1 MKISKLL
8 VLGAMLLVGK
18 NAWAAVDANVWQ
30 KPAFPF
36 FPEVTEFATY
46 KTTATLPGAVDGE
59 ELYLYNV
66 GAHMFWTSGNNW
78 ATRASLTSAD
88 GQNNGAAT
96 SEGMKGSAIYFVP
109 TDAATALGADVVEI
123 KNFMHRDK
131 KFISAF
137 GGNAFDDIW
146 TDNDGRDDRFWKIV
160 DQGNGTYRL
169 QNVLKQKELFVG
181 WTEAYADTRL
191 YFLAA
196 DAEGACIDWKLVSPA
211 AYEAWYASLPENA
224 FDEIVA
230 WRARASIYKAAMDL
244 KKAIDEAEELGV
256 DVADQIT
263 VYNNTASTQEELNA
277 AIAAANEKIE
287 ARKEAIEKE
296 KQEAAYDQATA
307 ENPAVVTDLF
317 ITNPSYANNKND
329 GWEGIAPGFQSYTD
343 AEFYQKV
350 FDTHQTLKGLKEG
363 VYVLGLQAFY
373 RPGFAQDGYKR
384 YVDNDPQ
391 VKDVKLY
398 ATFGEESFEKSI
410 TTPYPEAG
418 AKVGT
423 GSESEVTTT
432 TEEKVFIP
440 NDMNAAEAYFVKAD
454 RYHNKLYFAA
464 PEGDVTIGM
473 KNSSS
478 VGGNWVLYD
487 NWSLTYYGKGADA
500 YQAWLDDAASA
511 YTEATV
517 PDTVVYTEAYLPAY
531 NELVAAEKK
540 ASTKEEVVA
549 QLKALSDAKDALDK
563 NISLWKD
570 FVAMQA
576 KAKTYSQKTSYDEDL
591 TGLVADWVE
600 FDSEDIFAKH
610 NLTNEELEAELA
622 RAQGLIDEM
631 IRRPR
636 AGADMTDLVKNPN
649 FEEGEKGW
657 TGWKTVASQKWNDA
671 QNLNMPVTGGSS
683 TNTCAEAFSS
693 PDFDLYQQVEGA
705 PAGVYEISVQGFY
718 RYGRGDNAWN
728 WYLAQE
734 DRYVKA
740 GGSPVFV
747 YLNAKKT
754 PFQNVFGQD
763 GQVTN
768 GQPEEFYGSA
778 SGNCYVVTNDD
789 GTKTYFPD
797 GMESAAVA
805 FADGMYVQKAYG
817 VIAKDGD
824 ELRIG
829 VKGNSTQTSDHDSWV
844 IFDNFKLTFRGYDKE
859 HVKPVLEDAIATAE
873 ENLKDV
879 MGKNAYT
886 AEEEALAVAKAG
898 LEATSDKEM
907 FAALSQIIDANGLAD
922 DSKVKFQELL
932 EAKDA
937 LAKNYS
943 VNTVA
948 SDATLEEARLLNSR
962 IDDGMQNKDF
972 SDEDVPGLLQEIEDM
987 LEKLAIPDYSKATDA
1002 DPVDCTSMI
1011 KNANY
1016 ATNSKDGWS
1025 GTEAAVSNHEAEM
1038 FDKTFDYYQDIENL
1052 AAGTYQLSIQ
1062 GFYRAGDAT
1071 PAYKDWLENPDANKN
1086 VFLYATTTDGTSSA
1100 PLILLTAEAV
1110 TLGAGEAVPGGWV
1123 SVKADSTFQEN
1134 DTIITHTVLPNNMT
1148 EAETV
1153 FLKEDNNYN
1162 YTGCKVNVKVGED
1175 GKLRIGVKKEVG
1187 ITHDWALWTNWQ
1199 LWYHGTNS
1207 ALVVDGD
1214 PSGVNEITGGEVVKT
1229 EFFGVNGAQTSQPG
1243 KGVAIM
1249 KQTLSDGTIKIQK
1262 LIIK

>member
-8 VLGAMLLVGK
+8 VLGAMLLVGSSAAK
-18 NAWAAVDANVWQ
+18 AVDANVWKQ
-30 KPAFPF
+30 PVLTGVAMEKGVPYYF
-36 FPEVTEFATY
+36 
-46 KTTATLPGAVDGE
+46 
-59 ELYLYNV
+59 YNV
-66 GAHMFWTSGNNW
+66 GVGMFFTQGNAYGTQASVGERGLKVKIDETQTPGIYTLTDSCESKKAWLKWWFIDDASNPIMYVDYNGQANYLWTITDMGDNVYRFSPSTTNPFDQFAEGMYVGVNRTTEETANVTYLTWNN
-78 ATRASLTSAD
+78 TAD
-88 GQNNGAAT
+88 GGAYINWLLVPE
-96 SEGMKGSAIYFVP
+96 SYFVEKDIY
-109 TDAATALGADVVEI
+109 DAAMALKKVLDQAEAFGADV
-123 KNFMHRDK
+123 
-131 KFISAF
+131 
-137 GGNAFDDIW
+137 
-146 TDNDGRDDRFWKIV
+146 
-160 DQGNGTYRL
+160 
-169 QNVLKQKELFVG
+169 
-181 WTEAYADTRL
+181 TE
-191 YFLAA
+191 
-196 DAEGACIDWKLVSPA
+196 WV
-211 AYEAWYASLPENA
+211 
-224 FDEIVA
+224 
-230 WRARASIYKAAMDL
+230 
-244 KKAIDEAEELGV
+244 
-256 DVADQIT
+256 T
-263 VYNNTASTQEELNA
+263 VYNNTGSTIDELKKATSEVEVIVQNA
-277 AIAAANEKIE
+277 NY
-287 ARKEAIEKE
+287 
-296 KQEAAYDQATA
+296 QNATA

-329 GWEGIAPGFQSYTD
+329 GWEGSDPGFQTYTD

-363 VYVLGLQAFY
+363 VYALGVQAFY
-373 RPGFAQDGYKR
+373 RPGGAQDGYKR

-391 VKDVKLY
+391 IKDVKLY

-440 NDMNAAEAYFVKAD
+440 NDMNAAEAYFMKAD

-478 VGGNWVLYD
+478 VGSNWVLYD

-540 ASTKEEVVA
+540 ASTKEEVEA

-576 KAKTYSQKTSYDEDL
+576 KAKAYSQKTTYDEEL
-591 TGLVADWVE
+591 TALVAEWFE
-600 FDSEDIFAKH
+600 FDSEEIFAKH

-844 IFDNFKLTFRGYDKE
+844 IFDNFKLTFRGYDRE
-859 HVKPVLEDAIATAE
+859 FVQPELETAIATAK
-873 ENLKDV
+873 ENLNDV

-886 AEEEALAVAKAG
+886 AEEEALKVAEAG

-922 DSKVKFQELL
+922 DSKAKFQKLL

-948 SDATLEEARLLNSR
+948 SDATLEEASLLNSR
-962 IDDGMQNKDF
+962 IDDGIQNKDF
-972 SDEDVPGLLQEIEDM
+972 SDEDVPGLLKEIEDM
-987 LEKLAIPDYSKATDA
+987 LEKLAIPDFTKATDA

-1011 KNANY
+1011 KNASY

-1025 GTEAAVSNHEAEM
+1025 GTGATVNNHAAEM

-1187 ITHDWALWTNWQ
+1187 ITNDWALWTNWQ

>member
-8 VLGAMLLVGK
+8 VLGAMLLVGSSAAK
-18 NAWAAVDANVWQ
+18 AVDANVWKQ
-30 KPAFPF
+30 PVLTGVAMEKGVPYYF
-36 FPEVTEFATY
+36 
-46 KTTATLPGAVDGE
+46 
-59 ELYLYNV
+59 YNV
-66 GAHMFWTSGNNW
+66 GVGMFFTQGNAYGTQASVGERGLKVKIDETQTPGIYTLTDSCESKKAWLKWWFVDDASNPIMYVDYNGQANYLWTITDMGDNVYRFSPSTTNPFDQFAEGMYVGVNRTTEETANVTYLTWNN
-78 ATRASLTSAD
+78 TAD
-88 GQNNGAAT
+88 GGAYINWLLVPE
-96 SEGMKGSAIYFVP
+96 SYFVEKDIY
-109 TDAATALGADVVEI
+109 DAAMALKKALDQAEAFGADV
-123 KNFMHRDK
+123 
-131 KFISAF
+131 
-137 GGNAFDDIW
+137 
-146 TDNDGRDDRFWKIV
+146 
-160 DQGNGTYRL
+160 
-169 QNVLKQKELFVG
+169 
-181 WTEAYADTRL
+181 TE
-191 YFLAA
+191 
-196 DAEGACIDWKLVSPA
+196 WV
-211 AYEAWYASLPENA
+211 
-224 FDEIVA
+224 
-230 WRARASIYKAAMDL
+230 
-244 KKAIDEAEELGV
+244 
-256 DVADQIT
+256 T
-263 VYNNTASTQEELNA
+263 VYNNTGSTIDELKKATSEVEVIVQNA
-277 AIAAANEKIE
+277 NY
-287 ARKEAIEKE
+287 
-296 KQEAAYDQATA
+296 QNATA

-329 GWEGIAPGFQSYTD
+329 GWEGSAPGFQTYTD

-363 VYVLGLQAFY
+363 VYALGVQAFY
-373 RPGFAQDGYKR
+373 RPGGAQDGYKR

-391 VKDVKLY
+391 IKDVKLY

-440 NDMNAAEAYFVKAD
+440 NDMNAAEAYFMKAD

-478 VGGNWVLYD
+478 VGSNWVLYD

-540 ASTKEEVVA
+540 ASTKEEVEA

-576 KAKTYSQKTSYDEDL
+576 KAKAYSQKTTYDEEL
-591 TGLVADWVE
+591 TALVAEW
-600 FDSEDIFAKH
+600 FDLESDDIFREH

-622 RAQGLIDEM
+622 KAQGLIDEM

-873 ENLKDV
+873 KNMENV

-907 FAALSQIIDANGLAD
+907 FAALSQIVDANGLAD
-922 DSKVKFQELL
+922 ESMVKFDKLL

-948 SDATLEEARLLNSR
+948 SDATLEEASLLNSR
-962 IDDGMQNKDF
+962 IDDGIQNKDF
-972 SDEDVPGLLQEIEDM
+972 SDEDVPGLLQEIADM
-987 LEKLAIPDYSKATDA
+987 LEKLAIPDFTKATDA
-1002 DPVDCTSMI
+1002 APVECTSMI
-1011 KNANY
+1011 KNASY

-1025 GTEAAVSNHEAEM
+1025 GTEATVSNHEAEM

-1071 PAYKDWLENPDANKN
+1071 PAYEDWLENPDANKN

-1187 ITHDWALWTNWQ
+1187 ITKDWALWTNWQ

-1243 KGVAIM
+1243 KGVVIM